1 MSSFKGYKNSCF
13 KVENKGMS
21 IFQILDRKKE
31 EISPKISSLELDH
44 YPIHN
49 VIIIVI
55 IKI

>member
-1 MSSFKGYKNSCF
+1 MASFKGYKNSCF
-13 KVENKGMS
+13 KLANKGMNV
-21 IFQILDRKKE
+21 FQILDRKKE